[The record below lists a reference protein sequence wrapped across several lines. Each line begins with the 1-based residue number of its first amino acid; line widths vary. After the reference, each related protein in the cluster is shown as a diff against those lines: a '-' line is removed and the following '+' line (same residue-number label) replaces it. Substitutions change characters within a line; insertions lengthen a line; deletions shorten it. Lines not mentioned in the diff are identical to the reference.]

1 METLQTLEQLL
12 SDIENELRSLD
23 LWEEVPPP
31 AESLMSAVPF
41 CYDTLQFPQWLQWIF
56 IPRCTQIVRN
66 QASMPASSD
75 ILPIAEVYLQEM
87 EVDAPE
93 LLVHIER
100 FDKMITQWNDP
111 EGSSH

>member
-1 METLQTLEQLL
+1 
-12 SDIENELRSLD
+12 
-23 LWEEVPPP
+23 
-31 AESLMSAVPF
+31 
-41 CYDTLQFPQWLQWIF
+41 
-56 IPRCTQIVRN
+56 
-66 QASMPASSD
+66 MPASSD
-75 ILPIAEVYLQEM
+75 ILPMAEVYLQEM